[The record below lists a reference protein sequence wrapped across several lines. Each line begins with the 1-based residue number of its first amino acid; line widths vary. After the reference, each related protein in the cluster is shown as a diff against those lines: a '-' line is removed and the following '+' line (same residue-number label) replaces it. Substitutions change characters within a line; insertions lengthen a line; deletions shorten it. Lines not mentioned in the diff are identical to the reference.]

1 MRSKLFLILLFIAAL
16 TVPTSA
22 RVKSSVP
29 DAARLQLLIK
39 KLANVGNVL
48 YVGAHPD
55 DENTAVLA
63 HLSLGR
69 LLRTGY
75 LALNRGE
82 GGQNLIGTEQGD
94 SLGVIRTQELLAAR
108 RVDQAEQ
115 YFTRAIDFG
124 FSKSPEESLRL
135 WGKEDVLSD
144 VVWVY
149 RVFRPDVV
157 ITRFPSEGE
166 THGHHVASA
175 ILAEE
180 AFHAAGDQN
189 RFAEQLKYVSVW
201 KPKRIVWNR
210 YSRGN
215 QPIPE
220 EEKTKLVTME
230 IGEYNPLLGKS
241 YTEIAGISRS
251 MHKSQGF
258 GDSED
263 RGKFTQYF
271 RHTAGD
277 PASRDLFEGL
287 DLAWNRIKG
296 GQEIGKILQQAAN
309 NFDPKKPEQSIP
321 ELLKAYRLMLKME
334 TNPWVAQKISDLLEV
349 VRGCSGLWIE
359 AISTQDAATGGANV
373 QIDVTAINRSSF
385 PFQLESVQ
393 VGPSNT
399 VENISSPL
407 LYNEPVTKKIS
418 ISVPTGERYSQP
430 YWLQGENGKPLSDVK
445 DQTLIGQ
452 PEGPPAFNAQFILR
466 SGADRLVYTEP
477 VLFRKVDPVKGEVY
491 KHFVV
496 VPEVAIN
503 IQNPILVFADPSP
516 KSVRIQLVSGAAN
529 IIGELKLRAPEGWN
543 VQPASQAFNLT
554 ARDQTK
560 VIEFTIQPKNGATT
574 GEFKAEATVG
584 AHKISNGKLVID
596 YPHIPAQTLFPI
608 SKGRF
613 IRVDLKKTGQNIGYI
628 AGSGDAIPEALTQ
641 IGYKVKRLTDEDL
654 VTQKLSTYD
663 AILVGIRAYNTRPA
677 LKDLQE
683 ILFEYVEQGGTLV
696 VQYQTLLDSGSP
708 KPGPYPFQISRKRVS
723 VETAPVTILKPDHP
737 LVNFPNKITQAD
749 FDGWIQERG
758 LYFAD
763 QWDPK
768 YETIFSSSDPKEEPQ
783 AGGTLYA
790 RYGKGVY
797 IFTAYSWFRELPA
810 GVPGAYR
817 IFVNMISAGKE

>member
-1 MRSKLFLILLFIAAL
+1 MRSKLLLVFLLFVAL

-22 RVKSSVP
+22 RVKSSIP
-29 DAARLQLLIK
+29 DAARLQLLMK
-39 KLANVGNVL
+39 KLTVVGSAL

-82 GGQNLIGTEQGD
+82 GGQNLIGNEQGD
-94 SLGVIRTQELLAAR
+94 LLGVIRTQELLAAR
-108 RVDQAEQ
+108 QIDQAEQ

-124 FSKSPEESLRL
+124 FSKSAEESLSL

-144 VVWVY
+144 AVWVF

-166 THGHHVASA
+166 THGHHVASG

-180 AFHAAGDQN
+180 AFHAAGDPN
-189 RFAEQLKYVSVW
+189 RFQGQLKYVSVW
-201 KPKRIVWNR
+201 QPKRIVWNR
-210 YSRGN
+210 YSWGN
-215 QPIPE
+215 QPIPD
-220 EEKTKLVTME
+220 EEKAKLAELE

-263 RGKFTQYF
+263 RGRFTQYF
-271 RHTAGD
+271 RHTAGE
-277 PASRDLFEGL
+277 PATKDLFSSV
-287 DLAWNRIKG
+287 DLTWNRIAG
-296 GQEIGKILQQAAN
+296 GQEIGKVLEQAVSK
-309 NFDPKKPEQSIP
+309 FHPKKPEQSIP
-321 ELLKAYRLMLKME
+321 DLLKAYRLMRKIQK
-334 TNPWVAQKISDLLEV
+334 NPLVEQKISDLLEV
-349 VRGCSGLWIE
+349 IRGCSGLWLE
-359 AISTQDAATGGANV
+359 AISSQDAAAPGADV
-373 QIDVTAINRSSF
+373 AIDLTAINRSSF
-385 PFQLESVQ
+385 SLQLESVQ
-393 VGPSNT
+393 VLPSNN
-399 VENISSPL
+399 VETIAAEL
-407 LYNEPVTKKIS
+407 KYNEPVTKKLTIH
-418 ISVPTGERYSQP
+418 IPAEERESQP
-430 YWLQGENGKPLSDVK
+430 YWLRGQNGKPLSDVK
-445 DQTLIGQ
+445 EQRLIGSA
-452 PEGPPAFNAQFILR
+452 ESPAAFSAQFILT
-466 SGADRLVYTEP
+466 SGQDRLVYTEP

-491 KHFVV
+491 KDFVV
-496 VPEVAIN
+496 VPEAALN
-503 IQNPILVFADPSP
+503 IQNPLLVFADESP
-516 KSVRIQLVSGAAN
+516 KSVRVQVISGGYN
-529 IIGELKLRAPEGWN
+529 ITGELKLLTPEGWI

-554 ARDQTK
+554 TRDQAK
-560 VIEFTIQPKNGATT
+560 VIPFTIQPQNGART

-596 YPHIPAQTLFPI
+596 YPHIPAQNLFPV
-608 SKGRF
+608 SRGRL
-613 IRVDLKKTGQNIGYI
+613 IRVDLKKTGQIIGYI
-628 AGSGDAIPEALTQ
+628 VGSGDAIPEALTQ
-641 IGYKVKRLTDEDL
+641 VGYKVTRLTDEDL
-654 VTQKLSTYD
+654 VTQNLSSYD

-683 ILFEYVEQGGTLV
+683 KLMDYVQQGGTLI
-696 VQYQTLLDSGSP
+696 VQYQTLLDSNSS

-723 VETAPVTILKPDHP
+723 VETAPVTILKPDHS
-737 LVNFPNKITQAD
+737 LLNFPNKITQAD
-749 FDGWIQERG
+749 FEGWIQERG

-768 YETIFSSSDPKEEPQ
+768 YETIFSSNDPKEQPLE
-783 AGGTLYA
+783 GGTLYA

-817 IFVNMISAGKE
+817 IFVNMISARKK

>member
-1 MRSKLFLILLFIAAL
+1 
-16 TVPTSA
+16 
-22 RVKSSVP
+22 
-29 DAARLQLLIK
+29 
-39 KLANVGNVL
+39 
-48 YVGAHPD
+48 VGAHPD

-63 HLSLGR
+63 HFSLGR
-69 LLRTGY
+69 LIRTGY

-94 SLGVIRTQELLAAR
+94 LLGVIRTQELLAAR
-108 RVDQAEQ
+108 QVDQAEQ

-124 FSKSPEESLRL
+124 FSKSAEESLRL

-180 AFHAAGDQN
+180 AFHAAGDSN
-189 RFAEQLKYVSVW
+189 RFADQLKYVSVW

-210 YSRGN
+210 YSWGN
-215 QPIPE
+215 QPIAE
-220 EEKTKLVTME
+220 EEKAKLVAME

-271 RHTAGD
+271 RHTAGE
-277 PASRDLFEGL
+277 PASKDLL
-287 DLAWNRIKG
+287 DGVDLSWNRIEG
-296 GQEIGKILQQAAN
+296 GQEIGKILEQAAN
-309 NFDPKKPEQSIP
+309 MFDPKKPEKSIP
-321 ELLKAYRLMLKME
+321 DLLKAYRLMLKLE
-334 TNPWVAQKISDLLEV
+334 KNPRVAQKISDLLEV
-349 VRGCSGLWIE
+349 VRGCSGVWLE
-359 AISTQDAATGGANV
+359 AIASQDTATPGTDV
-373 QIDVTAINRSSF
+373 PIDLTAINRSTF
-385 PFQLESVQ
+385 PLQLESIQ
-393 VGPSNT
+393 IFPSTTGGRASLPADGN
-399 VENISSPL
+399 VSVNLP
-407 LYNEPVTKKIS
+407 YNEPVTKKIS
-418 ISVPTGERYSQP
+418 IRVPSGERYSQP
-430 YWLQGENGKPLSDVK
+430 YWLRGQNGKPLSEVK
-445 DQTLIGQ
+445 DQALIGKAEN
-452 PEGPPAFNAQFILR
+452 PAAFNAQFILR
-466 SGADRLVYTEP
+466 SGQDRLVYTEP

-491 KHFVV
+491 KDFVV
-496 VPEVAIN
+496 VPEAALN
-503 IQNPILVFADPSP
+503 IQNPLLVFADESP
-516 KSVRIQLVSGAAN
+516 KSVRVQLISGRAN
-529 IIGELKLRAPEGWN
+529 VIGELKLLVPEGWT

-554 ARDQTK
+554 TKDQAK
-560 VIEFTIQPKNGATT
+560 VLTFTIQPKNGART

-584 AHKISNGKLVID
+584 AQKISSGKLVID
-596 YPHIPAQTLFPI
+596 YPHIPAQTLFPV
-608 SKGRF
+608 SKGRL
-613 IRVDLKKTGQNIGYI
+613 IRVDLKRAGQNIGYI
-628 AGSGDAIPEALTQ
+628 VGPGDAIPEALTQ
-641 IGYKVKRLTDEDL
+641 IGYKVTRLTDEDL
-654 VTQKLSTYD
+654 VTQNLSSYD

-683 ILFEYVEQGGTLV
+683 RLFDYVEQGGTLI
-696 VQYQTLLDSGSP
+696 VQYQTIQEPVSQLR
-708 KPGPYPFQISRKRVS
+708 PYPFQISRKRVS

-737 LVNFPNKITQAD
+737 LLNFPNKITQAD
-749 FDGWIQERG
+749 FEGWVQERG

-768 YETIFSSSDPKEEPQ
+768 YETIFSSNDPKEQPL

-817 IFVNMISAGKE
+817 IFVNMISAEK

>member
-1 MRSKLFLILLFIAAL
+1 LHLLL
-16 TVPTSA
+16 
-22 RVKSSVP
+22 
-29 DAARLQLLIK
+29 K
-39 KLANVGNVL
+39 KLGQVGSVL

-69 LLRTGY
+69 LVRTGY

-94 SLGVIRTQELLAAR
+94 LLGVIRTQELLAAR
-108 RVDQAEQ
+108 QVDQAEQ

-144 VVWVY
+144 VVWIY

-180 AFHAAGDQN
+180 AFQAAGDPN
-189 RFAEQLKYVSVW
+189 RFADQLKYVSIW

-215 QPIPE
+215 QPVPE
-220 EEKTKLVTME
+220 EEKAKLVTME

-271 RHTAGD
+271 RHTAGE
-277 PASRDLFEGL
+277 PASKDLL
-287 DLAWNRIKG
+287 DGVDITWNRIDG
-296 GQEIGKILQQAAN
+296 GQEIGKLLEQAAN
-309 NFDPKKPEQSIP
+309 KFDPKKPDQSIP
-321 ELLKAYRLMLKME
+321 DLLKAYRLMLKIE
-334 TNPWVAQKISDLLEV
+334 KNPWVTQKISDLLEA
-349 VRGCSGLWIE
+349 VRSCSGLWLE
-359 AISTQDAATGGANV
+359 AIATQDATTPDGAA
-373 QIDVTAINRSSF
+373 QIDVTAINRSNFSL
-385 PFQLESVQ
+385 QLESIQ
-393 VGPSNT
+393 ILPSTPGGRASLPADGN
-399 VENISSPL
+399 VAVNLP
-407 LYNEPVTKKIS
+407 YNEPVTKQIS
-418 ISVPTGERYSQP
+418 IQVPAAERYSQP
-430 YWLQGENGKPLSDVK
+430 YWLRGQNSKPLSDVK
-445 DQTLIGQ
+445 DQLLIGKAES
-452 PEGPPAFNAQFILR
+452 PAAFNAQFILR
-466 SGADRLVYTEP
+466 SGEDRLVYTEP

-491 KHFVV
+491 KDFVV
-496 VPEVAIN
+496 VPEAALN
-503 IQNPILVFADPSP
+503 IQNPVVVFADQSP
-516 KSVRIQLVSGAAN
+516 KSVRIQVVSGGSN
-529 IIGELKLRAPEGWN
+529 ITGELRLRAPEGWN
-543 VQPASQAFNLT
+543 VQPASQVFNF
-554 ARDQTK
+554 AAKDQTK
-560 VIEFTIQPKNGATT
+560 VIPFTIQPANGART

-584 AHKISNGKLVID
+584 ADKISSGKVVID
-596 YPHIPAQTLFPI
+596 YPHIPAQTLFPV
-608 SKGRF
+608 SKGRL
-613 IRVDLKKTGQNIGYI
+613 IRVDLKRAGQNIGYI
-628 AGSGDAIPEALTQ
+628 IGSGDAIPEALTQ
-641 IGYKVKRLTDEDL
+641 IGYNVTRLTDEDL
-654 VTQKLSTYD
+654 VTQKLSSYD
-663 AILVGIRAYNTRPA
+663 AILIGIRAYNTRPA
-677 LKDLQE
+677 LKDLKE
-683 ILFEYVEQGGTLV
+683 RLLDYVEQGGTLI
-696 VQYQTLLDSGSP
+696 VQYQTILDSGSP
-708 KPGPYPFQISRKRVS
+708 KLGPYPFQISRKRVS
-723 VETAPVTILKPDHP
+723 VEDAPVTIVKPDHP
-737 LVNFPNKITQAD
+737 LVNFPNKITPAD
-749 FDGWIQERG
+749 FKEWVQERG

-768 YETIFSSSDPKEEPQ
+768 YETIFSSNDPKEEPL

-817 IFVNMISAGKE
+817 IFVNMISAGKK